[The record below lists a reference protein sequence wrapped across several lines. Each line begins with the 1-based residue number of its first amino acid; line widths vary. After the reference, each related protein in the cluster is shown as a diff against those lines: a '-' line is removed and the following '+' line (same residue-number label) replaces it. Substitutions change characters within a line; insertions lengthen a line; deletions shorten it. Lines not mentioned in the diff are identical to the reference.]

1 VLFDILKFVHIL
13 LTVAAVGANITYS
26 IWIQRGMANREALP
40 FALRGV
46 GMLNKRIS
54 NPGYGLLLL
63 TGIGMAVVA
72 ETSLLTPWLLL
83 SLILWLGLILVGM
96 FGYTPTQR
104 KQIALAESVGADN
117 EEYTSVAW
125 RGTFLG
131 IVAGV
136 SVLVIIFLMVF
147 KPALWG

>member
-1 VLFDILKFVHIL
+1 MLFDILKWVHIL
-13 LTVAAVGANITYS
+13 LAIAAVGANITYS
-26 IWIQRGMANREALP
+26 VWIQRGMANREALP

-46 GMLNKRIS
+46 KFINNRIA

-63 TGIGMAVVA
+63 TGIGMALVA

-83 SLILWLGLILVGM
+83 SLILWLALILVGM
-96 FGYTPTQR
+96 FGYTPTLR

-117 EEYTSVAW
+117 DEYVSVAW

-136 SVLVIIFLMVF
+136 IVLVIIFLMVL